1 MIDARARRRL
11 TADVVVESVRACLAG
26 HDDLLDGFKAFLPEV
41 RSNRDSRLARLA
53 RRDRGRVVTP
63 TRFARVRTRG
73 LTRDGRRS
81 RAQGYAGEEARG
93 APRGGARGASASA
106 SASAGGRRIKEEV
119 RARRVRHRVAFA
131 RRSRAT
137 STAIIARGA
146 SANAKRRRRRRFR
159 VGGGY
164 SWVMNRRFVDRVRP
178 TEFRFGS
185 DGPGRDG
192 DGDGDG
198 DARARRG
205 G

>member
-1 MIDARARRRL
+1 MTTHQTTRPSIVEHSRPVIDARARRRL

-53 RRDRGRVVTP
+53 RRDRGRVIAP

-119 RARRVRHRVAFA
+119 RARRARHRVAFA
-131 RRSRAT
+131 RRARAT

-159 VGGGY
+159 VGG
-164 SWVMNRRFVDRVRP
+164 
-178 TEFRFGS
+178 
-185 DGPGRDG
+185 
-192 DGDGDG
+192 
-198 DARARRG
+198 
-205 G
+205 